1 MPSALS
7 NIKVVDLTRTLAGP
21 FSTMMLADLGADVI
35 KIEEPTQ
42 GDETRKW
49 PPFWGGESAN
59 FMSFNRNKKSISV
72 NLKSEEGIGIIKSL
86 LKDADIFI
94 ESFRAGALEKMG
106 LGYADIQAINPEIIY
121 CSISGYGRTGPM
133 KDMPGYDLIIQA
145 YSGLMDLTGEPDGQ
159 PQRVGFSLVD
169 LFTGMMAFGSMV
181 TALYHRDNTGKGQQI
196 EAALLDGQIAALSY
210 HASNYM
216 ATEEIPTRLGSGH
229 PSLVPYQT
237 FESNDGYFLIGC
249 ANQGLWEKLCT
260 AISHPELTNDPRFD
274 TNDNRVAN
282 RKDCVDALN
291 SIFKTN
297 NTVHWINTIVTAG
310 VPCGPI
316 NNVKDVV
323 EDEQVLA
330 RNMIVNIPGH
340 PNVPDLRTPNSP
352 LKLSL
357 TPPQIKMPPPL
368 LGQHNREVLQSLGF
382 PESAISDLIS
392 KGVIGEP
399 TKPRE

>member
-1 MPSALS
+1 MSSALS

-59 FMSFNRNKKSISV
+59 FMSFNRNKRSISI
-72 NLKSEEGIGIIKSL
+72 NLKSPEGISIVKSL
-86 LKDADIFI
+86 IKDADIVI
-94 ESFRAGALEKMG
+94 ESFRAGALDKMG
-106 LGYADIQAINPEIIY
+106 LGYADLQAINPEIIY
-121 CSISGYGRTGPM
+121 CSISGYGRTGPL
-133 KDMPGYDLIIQA
+133 KDLPGYDLIIQA

-181 TALYHRDNTGKGQQI
+181 TALYHKQNTGKGQQI

-216 ATEEIPTRLGSGH
+216 ATNEVPQRLGSGH

-237 FESNDGYFLIGC
+237 FSSNDGYFLIGC
-249 ANQGLWEKLCT
+249 ANQGLWQKLCS
-260 AISHPELTNDPRFD
+260 AINHPELTDDPRFA
-274 TNDNRVAN
+274 TNDDRVLNRQ
-282 RKDCVDALN
+282 DCVDTLHA
-291 SIFKTN
+291 IFATAS
-297 NTVHWINTIVTAG
+297 TDYWIQTIVAAG

-316 NNVKDVV
+316 NTVKDVV

-330 RNMIVNIPGH
+330 RNMIVDIPGH
-340 PNVPDLRTPNSP
+340 PNVPNLRTPNSP
-352 LKLSL
+352 FKLSL
-357 TPPQIKMPPPL
+357 TPPEIKLPPPL
-368 LGQHNREVLQSLGF
+368 LGQHNYEVLQELGISNK
-382 PESAISDLIS
+382 EVDKLISDGI
-392 KGVIGEP
+392 IGTP
-399 TKPRE
+399 TKPRT